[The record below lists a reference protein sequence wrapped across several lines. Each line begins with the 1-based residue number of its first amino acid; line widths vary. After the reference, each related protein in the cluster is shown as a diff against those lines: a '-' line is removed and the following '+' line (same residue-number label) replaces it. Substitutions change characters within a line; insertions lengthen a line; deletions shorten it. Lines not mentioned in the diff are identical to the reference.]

1 MNGRMVSLSDFD
13 TIIFDF
19 GGVILDIDPDLTRR
33 RFVEMLGIEKARL
46 LETEQL
52 PQLYE
57 TGAISRAEFVARIN
71 QIAGTDIPESEVIAA
86 WNAMLLNY
94 KPARIEW
101 IKRLHK
107 NHKLLMLSNTNDA
120 HFKYFHNKLMA
131 EYGVT
136 FYQLFDH
143 VYLSH
148 EMGMLKPSHE
158 IFETVIREQQL
169 NLQRTLFIEDT
180 ERNAV
185 AAREVGLQTLLI
197 PRNGEFYEF
206 FMPGTF

>member
-1 MNGRMVSLSDFD
+1 MVRLSDFD

-19 GGVILDIDPDLTRR
+19 GGVILDIDPDLSRR
-33 RFVEMLGIEKARL
+33 RFAEMLGIENARK
-46 LETEQL
+46 LEAEQL

-57 TGAISRAEFVARIN
+57 KGLISRTEFVSRIN
-71 QIAGTDIPESEVIAA
+71 QIAGTQLSADEILSA

-101 IKRLHK
+101 IKRLHTT
-107 NHKLLMLSNTNDA
+107 HRLLLLSNTNDS
-120 HFKYFHNKLMA
+120 HFEYFHNKLIA

-158 IFETVIREQQL
+158 IYETVIAEQQL

-180 ERNAV
+180 ARNV
-185 AAREVGLQTLLI
+185 AGAQEVGLQTLLI

-206 FMPGTF
+206 FGE

>member
-1 MNGRMVSLSDFD
+1 MVRLSDFD
-13 TIIFDF
+13 AIIFDF
-19 GGVILDIDPDLTRR
+19 GGVILDIDPDLSRR
-33 RFVEMLGIEKARL
+33 RFAEMLGIENARK

-57 TGAISRAEFVARIN
+57 TGSISRTEFVDRIN
-71 QIAGTDIPESEVIAA
+71 LIAKTNIPENEIIAA

-107 NHKLLMLSNTNDA
+107 DHKLLLLSNTNDA
-120 HFKYFHNKLMA
+120 HFEYFHNKLIA

-148 EMGMLKPSHE
+148 EMGLLKPSHE
-158 IFETVIREQQL
+158 IYERVIAEQQL

-180 ERNAV
+180 ARNV
-185 AAREVGLQTLLI
+185 AGAQDVGLQTLLI

-206 FMPGTF
+206 FE

>member
-1 MNGRMVSLSDFD
+1 MVKLSDFD

-33 RFVEMLGIEKARL
+33 RFVELLGMEKARL

-57 TGAISRAEFVARIN
+57 KGNISRTEFVERIN
-71 QIAGTDIPESEVIAA
+71 RIAGTNIPETEIIAA

-101 IKRLHK
+101 IKRLHE
-107 NHKLLMLSNTNDA
+107 NYKLLMLSNTNDA
-120 HFKYFHNKLMA
+120 HFKYFHNKLMD

-158 IFETVIREQQL
+158 IYETVIREQQL

-180 ERNAV
+180 ERNV
-185 AAREVGLQTLLI
+185 AGAQEVGLQTLLI

-206 FMPGTF
+206 FMPGFF

>member
-1 MNGRMVSLSDFD
+1 MVRLSDFD

-19 GGVILDIDPDLTRR
+19 GGVILDIDPDLSRR
-33 RFVEMLGIEKARL
+33 RFAEMLGIENARK
-46 LETEQL
+46 LEAEQL

-57 TGAISRAEFVARIN
+57 KGLISRAEFVSRIN
-71 QIAGTDIPESEVIAA
+71 QIAGTQLSADEILAA

-101 IKRLHK
+101 IKRLHATQR
-107 NHKLLMLSNTNDA
+107 LLLLSNTNDS
-120 HFKYFHNKLMA
+120 HFEYFHNKLIA

-158 IFETVIREQQL
+158 IYETVIAEQQL

-180 ERNAV
+180 ARNV
-185 AAREVGLQTLLI
+185 AGAQEVGLQTLLI

-206 FMPGTF
+206 FGE

>member
-1 MNGRMVSLSDFD
+1 MVRLSDFD

-19 GGVILDIDPDLTRR
+19 GGVILDIDPDLSRR
-33 RFVEMLGIEKARL
+33 RFAEMLGIENARK
-46 LETEQL
+46 LEAEQL

-57 TGAISRAEFVARIN
+57 KGLISRAEFVSHIN
-71 QIAGTDIPESEVIAA
+71 QIAGTQLSADEILSA

-101 IKRLHK
+101 IKRLHTT
-107 NHKLLMLSNTNDA
+107 HRLLLLSNTNDS
-120 HFKYFHNKLMA
+120 HFEYFHNKLIA

-158 IFETVIREQQL
+158 IYETVIAEQQL

-180 ERNAV
+180 ARNV
-185 AAREVGLQTLLI
+185 AGAQEVGLQTLLI

-206 FMPGTF
+206 FGE

>member
-1 MNGRMVSLSDFD
+1 MVRLSDFD

-19 GGVILDIDPDLTRR
+19 GGVILDIDPDLSRR
-33 RFVEMLGIEKARL
+33 RFAEMLGIENARK
-46 LETEQL
+46 LEAEQL

-57 TGAISRAEFVARIN
+57 KGLISRAEFVSRIN
-71 QIAGTDIPESEVIAA
+71 QIAGTQLSADEILSA

-101 IKRLHK
+101 IKRLHTT
-107 NHKLLMLSNTNDA
+107 HRLLLLSNTNDS
-120 HFKYFHNKLMA
+120 HFEYFHNKLIA

-158 IFETVIREQQL
+158 IYETVIAEQQL

-180 ERNAV
+180 ARNVEGAQ
-185 AAREVGLQTLLI
+185 EVGLQTLLI

-206 FMPGTF
+206 FGE

>member
-1 MNGRMVSLSDFD
+1 MMVKLTDFD

-33 RFVEMLGIEKARL
+33 RFAELLGVEKAMK
-46 LETEQL
+46 LEAERL

-57 TGAISRAEFVARIN
+57 TGSISRKEFIDRIN
-71 QIAGTDIPESEVIAA
+71 QIAGTQLADSEIISA

-101 IKRLHK
+101 IKRLH
-107 NHKLLMLSNTNDA
+107 NSHRLLMLSNTNDA
-120 HFKYFHNKLMA
+120 HFEYFHNKLIA

-158 IFETVIREQQL
+158 IFETVIAQQQL

-180 ERNAV
+180 ARNVEGAQ
-185 AAREVGLQTLLI
+185 EVGLQTLLI

-206 FMPGTF
+206 FGE

>member
-1 MNGRMVSLSDFD
+1 MVRVSDFD

-19 GGVILDIDPDLTRR
+19 GGVILDIDPDLSRHE
-33 RFVEMLGIEKARL
+33 FVKMLGIDNARR
-46 LETEQL
+46 LEEEQL

-57 TGAISRAEFVARIN
+57 KGLIDRSGFVTKIN
-71 QIAGTDIPESEVIAA
+71 QIAGSNLSEGEILKA

-101 IKRLHK
+101 IKRLHN
-107 NHKLLMLSNTNDA
+107 NHKLLMLSNTNDS
-120 HFKYFHNKLMA
+120 HFEYFHNKLIA

-197 PRNGEFYEF
+197 PRNGEFYKF
-206 FMPGTF
+206 FIPGTF

>member
-1 MNGRMVSLSDFD
+1 MLERLQMIRLTDFD

-19 GGVILDIDPDLTRR
+19 GGVILDIDPDLSRHE
-33 RFVEMLGIEKARL
+33 FVKMLGIDNARR
-46 LETEQL
+46 LEEEML

-57 TGAISRAEFVARIN
+57 TGRIDRAGFVAKIN
-71 QIAGTDIPESEVIAA
+71 QIAGSNYSESEILKA

-94 KPARIEW
+94 RQPRIEW
-101 IKRLHK
+101 IKRLHST
-107 NHKLLMLSNTNDA
+107 HRLLLLSNTNDS
-120 HFKYFHNKLMA
+120 HFEYFHNKLIA
-131 EYGVT
+131 EFGVT

-158 IFETVIREQQL
+158 IFETVIKEQQL
-169 NLQRTLFIEDT
+169 DPQRTLFIEDT
-180 ERNAV
+180 ARNA
-185 AAREVGLQTLLI
+185 AAAQEVGLQTLLI

-206 FMPGTF
+206 FDGF

>member
-1 MNGRMVSLSDFD
+1 MVRLSDFD

-19 GGVILDIDPDLTRR
+19 GGVILDINPDLSRH
-33 RFVEMLGIEKARL
+33 RFAEMLGIENARK
-46 LETEQL
+46 LEAEQL

-57 TGAISRAEFVARIN
+57 KGLISRAEFVSRIN
-71 QIAGTDIPESEVIAA
+71 QIAGTQLSADEILAA

-101 IKRLHK
+101 IKRLHTT
-107 NHKLLMLSNTNDA
+107 HRLLLLSNTNDS
-120 HFKYFHNKLMA
+120 HFEYFHNKLIA

-158 IFETVIREQQL
+158 IYETVIAEQQL

-180 ERNAV
+180 ARNV
-185 AAREVGLQTLLI
+185 AGAQEVGLQTLLI

-206 FMPGTF
+206 FGE

>member
-1 MNGRMVSLSDFD
+1 MKIKLADYD
-13 TIIFDF
+13 TLIFDF
-19 GGVILDIDPDLTRR
+19 GGVILDIDPDLSRH
-33 RFVEMLGIEKARL
+33 RFVEMLGLERARK
-46 LETEQL
+46 LEEEQL

-57 TGAISRAEFVARIN
+57 TGSISRAEFVERIN
-71 QIAGTDIPESEVIAA
+71 RIAGTNYSDGEIVAA

-94 KPARIEW
+94 KQPRIEW
-101 IKRLHK
+101 IKRLHAT
-107 NHKLLMLSNTNDA
+107 HRLLMLSNTNDA
-120 HFKYFHNKLMA
+120 HFECFHNKLIA

-148 EMGMLKPSHE
+148 EMGLLKPSPE
-158 IFETVIREQQL
+158 IFKAVIEEQNL

-180 ERNAV
+180 ARNAE
-185 AAREVGLQTLLI
+185 AARKVGLQTLLI

-206 FMPGTF
+206 FE

>member
-1 MNGRMVSLSDFD
+1 MVRISNFD

-19 GGVILDIDPDLTRR
+19 GGVILDIDPDLSRR
-33 RFVEMLGIEKARL
+33 RFAEMLGIENARKH
-46 LETEQL
+46 ETEQL
-52 PQLYE
+52 PRLYE
-57 TGAISRAEFVARIN
+57 TGSISRAEFVARIN
-71 QIAGTDIPESEVIAA
+71 QIAGTQLSDSEILAA

-107 NHKLLMLSNTNDA
+107 THRLLLLSNTNDA
-120 HFKYFHNKLMA
+120 HFEFFHNKLIA

-148 EMGMLKPSHE
+148 EMGLLKPSHE
-158 IFETVIREQQL
+158 IYEAVIAEQKL

-180 ERNAV
+180 ARNV
-185 AAREVGLQTLLI
+185 AGAQEVGLQTLLI

-206 FMPGTF
+206 FED

>member
-1 MNGRMVSLSDFD
+1 MVKLSDFD

-19 GGVILDIDPDLTRR
+19 GGVILDIDPDLSRR
-33 RFVEMLGIEKARL
+33 RFVNMLGMEKARL

-57 TGAISRAEFVARIN
+57 KGNISRTEFVERIN
-71 QIAGTDIPESEVIAA
+71 RIAETNISETEIIAA

-101 IKRLHK
+101 IKRLHQ

-120 HFKYFHNKLMA
+120 HFEYFHNKLIA

-158 IFETVIREQQL
+158 IYETVIREQQL

-180 ERNAV
+180 ERNV
-185 AAREVGLQTLLI
+185 AGAQEVGLQTLLI
-197 PRNGEFYEF
+197 PQNGEFYEF
-206 FMPGTF
+206 FE

>member
-1 MNGRMVSLSDFD
+1 MVRLSDFD

-19 GGVILDIDPDLTRR
+19 GGVILDIDPDLSRR
-33 RFVEMLGIEKARL
+33 RFAEMLGIENARK
-46 LETEQL
+46 LEAEQL

-57 TGAISRAEFVARIN
+57 KGLISRTEFVSRIN
-71 QIAGTDIPESEVIAA
+71 QIAGTQLSADEILSA

-101 IKRLHK
+101 IKRLRTTHR
-107 NHKLLMLSNTNDA
+107 LLLLSNTNDS
-120 HFKYFHNKLMA
+120 HFEYFHNKLIA

-158 IFETVIREQQL
+158 IYETVIAQQQL

-180 ERNAV
+180 ARNVEGAQ
-185 AAREVGLQTLLI
+185 EVGLQTLLI

-206 FMPGTF
+206 FGE

>member
-1 MNGRMVSLSDFD
+1 MVRLSDFD

-19 GGVILDIDPDLTRR
+19 GGVILDIDPDLSRR
-33 RFVEMLGIEKARL
+33 RFAEMLGIENARK
-46 LETEQL
+46 LEAEQL

-57 TGAISRAEFVARIN
+57 KGLISRTEFVSRIN
-71 QIAGTDIPESEVIAA
+71 QIAGTQLSADEILSA

-101 IKRLHK
+101 IKRLHTT
-107 NHKLLMLSNTNDA
+107 HRLLLLSNTNDS
-120 HFKYFHNKLMA
+120 HFEYFHNKLIA

-158 IFETVIREQQL
+158 IYETVIAQQQL
-169 NLQRTLFIEDT
+169 NLRRTLFIEDT
-180 ERNAV
+180 ARNV
-185 AAREVGLQTLLI
+185 AGAQEVGLQTLLI

-206 FMPGTF
+206 FGE

>member
-1 MNGRMVSLSDFD
+1 MVKLSDFD

-33 RFVEMLGIEKARL
+33 RFVELLGMEKARL

-57 TGAISRAEFVARIN
+57 KGNISRTEFVERIN
-71 QIAGTDIPESEVIAA
+71 QIAETNISETEIIAA

-101 IKRLHK
+101 IKRLHQ

-120 HFKYFHNKLMA
+120 HFEYFHNKLIA

-136 FYQLFDH
+136 FYQFFDH

-148 EMGMLKPSHE
+148 EMGMLKPSRE
-158 IFETVIREQQL
+158 IYETVIREQQL

-180 ERNAV
+180 ERNV
-185 AAREVGLQTLLI
+185 AGAQEVGLQTLLI

-206 FMPGTF
+206 FE

>member
-1 MNGRMVSLSDFD
+1 MVKLSDFD

-19 GGVILDIDPDLTRR
+19 GGVILDIDPDLSRR
-33 RFVEMLGIEKARL
+33 RFVEMLGMEKARL

-57 TGAISRAEFVARIN
+57 KGNISRTEFVERIN
-71 QIAGTDIPESEVIAA
+71 QIAGTNIPEGEIIAA

-101 IKRLHK
+101 IKRLHQ
-107 NHKLLMLSNTNDA
+107 NYQLLMLSNTNDA
-120 HFKYFHNKLMA
+120 HFEYFHNKLIA

-158 IFETVIREQQL
+158 IYETVIREQQL
-169 NLQRTLFIEDT
+169 NLKRTLFIEDT
-180 ERNAV
+180 ERNV
-185 AAREVGLQTLLI
+185 AGAQEVGLPTLLI

-206 FMPGTF
+206 FE

>member
-1 MNGRMVSLSDFD
+1 MIRLSDFD

-19 GGVILDIDPDLTRR
+19 GGVILDIDPDLSRR
-33 RFVEMLGIEKARL
+33 RFAEMLGVENARK
-46 LETEQL
+46 LESEQL

-57 TGAISRAEFVARIN
+57 KGLISRAEFIIRIN
-71 QIAGTDIPESEVIAA
+71 QIAGMQLADSVILDA

-94 KPARIEW
+94 KPPRIEW
-101 IKRLHK
+101 IKRLH
-107 NHKLLMLSNTNDA
+107 NTHRLLLLSNTNDS
-120 HFKYFHNKLMA
+120 HFEYFHNKLIA

-148 EMGMLKPSHE
+148 EMGLLKPSHE
-158 IFETVIREQQL
+158 IYETVIAEQQL
-169 NLQRTLFIEDT
+169 NLRRTLFIEDT
-180 ERNAV
+180 ARNVTGAQ
-185 AAREVGLQTLLI
+185 EVGLQTLLI

-206 FMPGTF
+206 FAD

>member
-1 MNGRMVSLSDFD
+1 MVRLSDFD

-19 GGVILDIDPDLTRR
+19 GGVILDIDPDLSRR
-33 RFVEMLGIEKARL
+33 RFAEMLGIENARK
-46 LETEQL
+46 LEAEQL

-57 TGAISRAEFVARIN
+57 KGLISRTEFVSRIN
-71 QIAGTDIPESEVIAA
+71 QIAGTQLSAEEILAA

-101 IKRLHK
+101 IKRLHTT
-107 NHKLLMLSNTNDA
+107 HRLLLLSNTNDS
-120 HFKYFHNKLMA
+120 HFEYFHNKLIA

-158 IFETVIREQQL
+158 IFETVIAQQQL

-180 ERNAV
+180 ARNVEGAQ
-185 AAREVGLQTLLI
+185 EVGLQTLLI

-206 FMPGTF
+206 FGE

>member
-1 MNGRMVSLSDFD
+1 MVRLSDFD

-19 GGVILDIDPDLTRR
+19 GGVILDIDPDLSRR
-33 RFVEMLGIEKARL
+33 RFAEMLGIENARK
-46 LETEQL
+46 LEAEQL

-57 TGAISRAEFVARIN
+57 KGLISRAEFVSRIN
-71 QIAGTDIPESEVIAA
+71 QIAGTQLFADEILAA

-101 IKRLHK
+101 IKRLHTT
-107 NHKLLMLSNTNDA
+107 HRLLLLSNTNDS
-120 HFKYFHNKLMA
+120 HFEHFHNKLIA

-158 IFETVIREQQL
+158 IYETVIAQQQL

-180 ERNAV
+180 ARNVEGAQ
-185 AAREVGLQTLLI
+185 EVGLQTLLI

-206 FMPGTF
+206 FGE

>member
-1 MNGRMVSLSDFD
+1 MVKLSDFD

-19 GGVILDIDPDLTRR
+19 GGVILDIDPDLSRR
-33 RFVEMLGIEKARL
+33 RFVEMLGMEKARL

-57 TGAISRAEFVARIN
+57 KGNISRTEFVERIN
-71 QIAGTDIPESEVIAA
+71 QIAKTNISETEIIAA

-101 IKRLHK
+101 IKRLHQ

-120 HFKYFHNKLMA
+120 HFEYFHNKLIA

-158 IFETVIREQQL
+158 IYETVIREQQL

-180 ERNAV
+180 ERNV
-185 AAREVGLQTLLI
+185 AGAQEVGLQTLLI

-206 FMPGTF
+206 FE

>member
-1 MNGRMVSLSDFD
+1 MVRVSDFD

-19 GGVILDIDPDLTRR
+19 GGVILDIDPDLSRHE
-33 RFVEMLGIEKARL
+33 FVKMLGIDNARR
-46 LETEQL
+46 LEEEQL

-57 TGAISRAEFVARIN
+57 KGLIDRSGFVTKIN
-71 QIAGTDIPESEVIAA
+71 QIAGSNLSEGEILKA

-101 IKRLHK
+101 IKRLYK
-107 NHKLLMLSNTNDA
+107 DHKLLMLSNTNDS
-120 HFKYFHNKLMA
+120 HFEHFHNKLIA
-131 EYGVT
+131 EFGVT

-158 IFETVIREQQL
+158 IFETVIKEQQL
-169 NLQRTLFIEDT
+169 DLQRTLFIEDT
-180 ERNAV
+180 ARNAT

-206 FMPGTF
+206 FAD

>member
-1 MNGRMVSLSDFD
+1 MVRLSDFD

-19 GGVILDIDPDLTRR
+19 GGVILDIDPDLSRR
-33 RFVEMLGIEKARL
+33 RFAEMLGIENARK

-57 TGAISRAEFVARIN
+57 TGSISRTEFVDRIN
-71 QIAGTDIPESEVIAA
+71 LIAKTNIPENEIIAA

-107 NHKLLMLSNTNDA
+107 DHKLLLLSNTNDA
-120 HFKYFHNKLMA
+120 HFEYFHNKLIA

-148 EMGMLKPSHE
+148 EMGLLKPSHE
-158 IFETVIREQQL
+158 IYERVIAEQQL

-180 ERNAV
+180 ARNV
-185 AAREVGLQTLLI
+185 AGAQKVGLQTLLI
-197 PRNGEFYEF
+197 PRNGKFYEF
-206 FMPGTF
+206 FE

>member
-1 MNGRMVSLSDFD
+1 MVRLSDFD

-19 GGVILDIDPDLTRR
+19 GGVILDINPDLSRH
-33 RFVEMLGIEKARL
+33 RFAEMLGIENARK
-46 LETEQL
+46 LEAEQL

-57 TGAISRAEFVARIN
+57 KGLISRAEFVSKIN
-71 QIAGTDIPESEVIAA
+71 QLAGTELSADEILAA

-101 IKRLHK
+101 IKRLHTT
-107 NHKLLMLSNTNDA
+107 HRLLLLSNTNDS
-120 HFKYFHNKLMA
+120 HFEYFHNKLIA

-158 IFETVIREQQL
+158 IFETVIAQQQL

-180 ERNAV
+180 VRNVEGAQ
-185 AAREVGLQTLLI
+185 EVGLQTLLI

-206 FMPGTF
+206 FGE

>member
-1 MNGRMVSLSDFD
+1 MVKLSDFD

-19 GGVILDIDPDLTRR
+19 GGVILDIDPDLSRR
-33 RFVEMLGIEKARL
+33 RFVELLGMEKARL

-57 TGAISRAEFVARIN
+57 KGNISRTEFVERIN
-71 QIAGTDIPESEVIAA
+71 RIAGTNIPETEIIAA

-101 IKRLHK
+101 IKRLHQ

-120 HFKYFHNKLMA
+120 HFKYFHNKLMD

-158 IFETVIREQQL
+158 IYETVIREQQL

-180 ERNAV
+180 ERNV
-185 AAREVGLQTLLI
+185 AGAQEVGLQTLLI

-206 FMPGTF
+206 FMPGIF

>member
-1 MNGRMVSLSDFD
+1 MVRLSDFD

-19 GGVILDIDPDLTRR
+19 GGVILDINPDLSRR
-33 RFVEMLGIEKARL
+33 RFAEMLGIENARK

-57 TGAISRAEFVARIN
+57 TGNISRTEFVDRIN
-71 QIAGTDIPESEVIAA
+71 LIAKTNIPENEIIAA

-107 NHKLLMLSNTNDA
+107 DHKLLLLSNTNDA
-120 HFKYFHNKLMA
+120 HFEYFHNKLIA

-148 EMGMLKPSHE
+148 EMGLLKPSHE
-158 IFETVIREQQL
+158 IYERVIAEQQL

-180 ERNAV
+180 ARNV
-185 AAREVGLQTLLI
+185 AGAQEVGLQTLLI

-206 FMPGTF
+206 FE

>member
-1 MNGRMVSLSDFD
+1 MVRLSDFD

-19 GGVILDIDPDLTRR
+19 GGVILDINPDLSRN
-33 RFVEMLGIEKARL
+33 RFAEMLGVEKAFK
-46 LETEQL
+46 LEEEQL

-57 TGAISRAEFVARIN
+57 KGQISRAEFVDRIN
-71 QIAGTDIPESEVIAA
+71 LIAGTDFSEKEILEA

-94 KPARIEW
+94 RPARIEW
-101 IKRLHK
+101 INRLRATHR
-107 NHKLLMLSNTNDA
+107 LLLLSNTNDA
-120 HFKYFHNKLMA
+120 HFEYFHNKLMA

-158 IFETVIREQQL
+158 IFNAVIAEQKL
-169 NLQRTLFIEDT
+169 SPKHTLFIEDT
-180 ERNAV
+180 NLNAV

-197 PRNGEFYEF
+197 PRNGEFYKF
-206 FMPGTF
+206 FEDTD

>member
-1 MNGRMVSLSDFD
+1 MVRLSDFD

-19 GGVILDIDPDLTRR
+19 GGVILDINPDLSRH
-33 RFVEMLGIEKARL
+33 RFAEMLGIENARK
-46 LETEQL
+46 LEAEQL

-57 TGAISRAEFVARIN
+57 KGLISRAEFVSRIN
-71 QIAGTDIPESEVIAA
+71 QIAGTQLSADEILAA

-101 IKRLHK
+101 IKRLHTT
-107 NHKLLMLSNTNDA
+107 HRLLLLSNTNDS
-120 HFKYFHNKLMA
+120 HFEYFHNKLIA

-158 IFETVIREQQL
+158 IFETVIAQQQL

-180 ERNAV
+180 ARNVEGAQ
-185 AAREVGLQTLLI
+185 EVGLQTLLI

-206 FMPGTF
+206 FGE

>member
-1 MNGRMVSLSDFD
+1 MVRLSDFD

-19 GGVILDIDPDLTRR
+19 GGVILDINPDLSRN
-33 RFVEMLGIEKARL
+33 RFAEMLGVEKAFK
-46 LETEQL
+46 LEEEQL

-57 TGAISRAEFVARIN
+57 KGQISRAEFVDRIN
-71 QIAGTDIPESEVIAA
+71 LIAGTDFSEKEILEA

-94 KPARIEW
+94 RPALIEW
-101 IKRLHK
+101 IKRLRATHR
-107 NHKLLMLSNTNDA
+107 LLLLSNTNDA
-120 HFKYFHNKLMA
+120 HFEYFHNKLMA

-158 IFETVIREQQL
+158 IFNAVIAEQKL
-169 NLQRTLFIEDT
+169 NPKHTLFIEDT
-180 ERNAV
+180 NLNAV

-197 PRNGEFYEF
+197 PRNGEFYKF
-206 FMPGTF
+206 FEDTD

>member
-1 MNGRMVSLSDFD
+1 MVKLSDFD

-19 GGVILDIDPDLTRR
+19 GGVILDIDPDLSRR
-33 RFVEMLGIEKARL
+33 RFVEMLGMEKARL

-57 TGAISRAEFVARIN
+57 KGNISRTEFVERIN
-71 QIAGTDIPESEVIAA
+71 QIAKTNISETEIIAA

-101 IKRLHK
+101 IKRLHQ

-120 HFKYFHNKLMA
+120 HFEYFHNKLIA

-136 FYQLFDH
+136 FYQFFDH

-148 EMGMLKPSHE
+148 EMGMLKPSRE
-158 IFETVIREQQL
+158 IYETVIREQQL

-180 ERNAV
+180 ERNV
-185 AAREVGLQTLLI
+185 AGAQEVGLQTLLI

-206 FMPGTF
+206 FE